1 MRSSVISSKPGCNI
15 DVTKAREELSVQRDE
30 FKPSTMCTLE
40 YMKKRNVSENPIQ
53 PGSWWSI
60 LCISYLGTHQHHR
73 HQDLHRH
80 HKNDPTMIF
89 YCALHNLQCATLQLI
104 SWRLDHALNQTA
116 VRQSAALIWTPPLI
130 IIVILPSSSSSLSSS
145 SSFL

>member
-1 MRSSVISSKPGCNI
+1 MVIHLVHLI
-15 DVTKAREELSVQRDE
+15 
-30 FKPSTMCTLE
+30 
-40 YMKKRNVSENPIQ
+40 
-53 PGSWWSI
+53 SWRP
-60 LCISYLGTHQHHR
+60 THQHHR

-104 SWRLDHALNQTA
+104 SWRLDHAFNQTA

-130 IIVILPSSSSSLSSS
+130 IIVIALITIMVVIAVFAVITITNRVVRIDMITGMITIATISEYRQQHAYHHDDAYD
-145 SSFL
+145 

>member
-1 MRSSVISSKPGCNI
+1 MCSSVISSKPGCNI
-15 DVTKAREELSVQRDE
+15 EVTKAREELSVQRDE

-40 YMKKRNVSENPIQ
+40 YMKKRNVTPSNQGHGDP
-53 PGSWWSI
+53 SCASHI
-60 LCISYLGTHQHHR
+60 LETHQHHR

-89 YCALHNLQCATLQLI
+89 DCALHNLQCATLQLI